1 MPGLMH
7 GMTAQKQQELSAQE
21 QALAWVTRLRSPEAG
36 LEDRTEF
43 ALWLAASTANS
54 HAMDDALSLWDDL
67 EAVKHLPF
75 DDTANTQVAAAN
87 QSRWWLGAGVA
98 AAAVLAAVLV
108 LPLNQPSPTEPAQ
121 SYATELGQRDDVL
134 LQDSSRISLNSD
146 SQLSVSYT
154 ETTRDLTLERGEAY
168 FEVAKDSTRP
178 FTVST
183 NIVDVMAVGTA
194 FNIDRREQTT
204 EITVTEGVVR
214 VTERRGGSAA
224 ESAIL
229 KAAQKITVND
239 QGLGAIESVAGAED
253 TAWRRGELVAN
264 GVPLHE
270 LAAELERYS
279 ATRIRFGDA
288 EVAGL
293 SVSGV
298 FPLDETDTALQA
310 IARSLELTIVPA
322 GDNSVLLLNADH

>member
-1 MPGLMH
+1 
-7 GMTAQKQQELSAQE
+7 
-21 QALAWVTRLRSPEAG
+21 
-36 LEDRTEF
+36 
-43 ALWLAASTANS
+43 
-54 HAMDDALSLWDDL
+54 
-67 EAVKHLPF
+67 
-75 DDTANTQVAAAN
+75 
-87 QSRWWLGAGVA
+87 
-98 AAAVLAAVLV
+98 
-108 LPLNQPSPTEPAQ
+108 
-121 SYATELGQRDDVL
+121 
-134 LQDSSRISLNSD
+134 
-146 SQLSVSYT
+146 
-154 ETTRDLTLERGEAY
+154 
-168 FEVAKDSTRP
+168 
-178 FTVST
+178 
-183 NIVDVMAVGTA
+183 MAVGTA

-253 TAWRRGELVAN
+253 TAWRRGALVAN